1 MAIVDKLTAAERLM
15 QNAVDMIDR
24 KDDPLAIHV
33 VASSALSLLREL
45 VGTSGDDYVAQL
57 IKDGVF
63 RAAQAKL
70 QGLPTGMPDAE
81 AIDHIVETVTHGI
94 EAGAIKSAADI
105 VIVTPKKEVRAWLDY
120 IFKPY
125 NFLKHADRDPLATLD
140 ESDFDPEGALA
151 HAVTAYLMAR
161 GDGKLPETFTAFLK
175 KQGILL

>member
-1 MAIVDKLTAAERLM
+1 MAIVDKMTAAERLM

-45 VGTSGDDYVAQL
+45 VGTSGDDYVARL
-57 IKDGVF
+57 IKDGLF
-63 RAAQAKL
+63 R
-70 QGLPTGMPDAE
+70 
-81 AIDHIVETVTHGI
+81 ETVVRGI
-94 EAGAIKSAADI
+94 EEGGWKTAAD
-105 VIVTPKKEVRAWLDY
+105 VVVATPKNEVRAWLDY

-140 ESDFDPEGALA
+140 EGDFDPEGALA
-151 HAVTAYLMAR
+151 HAMTAYLMAR

-175 KQGILL
+175 KQGILV